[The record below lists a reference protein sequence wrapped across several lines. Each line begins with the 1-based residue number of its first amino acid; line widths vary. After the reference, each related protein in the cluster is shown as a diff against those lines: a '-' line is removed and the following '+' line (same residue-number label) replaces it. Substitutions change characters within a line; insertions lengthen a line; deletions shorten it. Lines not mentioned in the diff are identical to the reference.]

1 VLQNAKG
8 PVLDVG
14 CGSGYKTVRLEGY
27 IPEGVELHGV
37 DTNPLYGTMWESLDT
52 RAKFHLVKV
61 GEALPFVDCNFDIVI
76 MSLMLHHIP
85 LQVAEAFLSELS
97 RVLCVGGKL
106 VIEEQICKGT
116 MQDVM
121 EPLWD
126 ESQGCLEAYLSAQ
139 AFLPKLGFTLHQQE
153 LFSEEY
159 RYHTGQGVV
168 DDIMDCNPQLW
179 DLPDLGERARKV
191 RHVFERVKE
200 PYNSNGFPY
209 VLRMPTRFE
218 VWSKSSAAPAPLH
231 QLRLQGLAG
240 RPAVAL
246 QKRMFTPGS
255 EYLSPEVA
263 PPRPPFPL
271 CMEVCPGAEAELK
284 EHGAEMRKLLN
295 SRLHEVGAV
304 LFQGLPLSGTKDFD
318 ELIGSLGWE
327 LFGEYKG
334 GTAIRKISSEASME
348 ASAEPFN
355 FTIEPHQELSYSS
368 AFPAKFALYC
378 EREASLNSG
387 CETVI
392 TDFRQVTDKLD
403 KAFFHG
409 AKAMGFKYALR
420 MSCERTNP
428 AAHYPFFWQRQIYDS
443 KEATEMWLNRKGYT
457 WSWEADGTL
466 VMEIVLPSVRTHP
479 ITGEDIFF
487 AQPHC
492 FSASYSVAHPILM
505 LDFVNEWSRAPDDL
519 PFRISYGDGSAVS
532 DETINHVRKTIY
544 DCSVAFAMRSGDL
557 LMLDNM
563 LAGHG
568 RMSGKTGSGRKMMSA
583 LLQPMG
589 SD

>member
-1 VLQNAKG
+1 MIRSTVFTRAGRTGFRLPWSHALGVSCTASNARPWRGQHSTSPPCQPFCRDVGISSQTETSPSPTYTGIKGVVVHAEKGFRGVLQNAKG

-61 GEALPFVDCNFDIVI
+61 GE
-76 MSLMLHHIP
+76 
-85 LQVAEAFLSELS
+85 
-97 RVLCVGGKL
+97 
-106 VIEEQICKGT
+106 
-116 MQDVM
+116 
-121 EPLWD
+121 
-126 ESQGCLEAYLSAQ
+126 
-139 AFLPKLGFTLHQQE
+139 
-153 LFSEEY
+153 
-159 RYHTGQGVV
+159 
-168 DDIMDCNPQLW
+168 
-179 DLPDLGERARKV
+179 
-191 RHVFERVKE
+191 
-200 PYNSNGFPY
+200 
-209 VLRMPTRFE
+209 
-218 VWSKSSAAPAPLH
+218 
-231 QLRLQGLAG
+231 
-240 RPAVAL
+240 
-246 QKRMFTPGS
+246 KRMFTPGS
-255 EYLSPEVA
+255 EHLSPEIA

-284 EHGAEMRKLLN
+284 EHGAEMWKLLD

-334 GTAIRKISSEASME
+334 GTAIRNISSEASME

-583 LLQPMG
+583 MLQPMG
-589 SD
+589 SE